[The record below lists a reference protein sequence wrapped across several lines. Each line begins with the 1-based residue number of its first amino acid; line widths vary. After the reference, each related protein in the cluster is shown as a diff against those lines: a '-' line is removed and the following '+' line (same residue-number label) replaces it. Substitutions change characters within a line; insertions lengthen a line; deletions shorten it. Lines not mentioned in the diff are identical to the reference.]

1 MNGYGQYCPLAL
13 ASEIVGERWTLLV
26 LRELMLGATH
36 FNDIHRGVPRM
47 SRTLLARRLR
57 SLQAV
62 GILERNTAEPG
73 SSEYVLTDSGRALMP
88 VIESLA
94 IWGKQ
99 WVPATLSEAQADP
112 DLIVWDMHR
121 RLALEQL
128 PDSQVVIEFQFP
140 DQPAKK
146 QQRWLVGNRH
156 GMVMCI
162 TDPGCDADLA
172 VVTDSHTLVLVWY
185 GDVPLQQAIEE
196 RRIHLHGP
204 DWLCRSFPDWLR
216 LSPMAGIER
225 KKALHSGADIAATRS
240 RH

>member
-1 MNGYGQYCPLAL
+1 MNGYGQFCPLAL

-47 SRTLLARRLR
+47 SRSLLSRRLR

-62 GILERNTAEPG
+62 GILERSTAANG
-73 SSEYVLTDSGRALMP
+73 NSEYVLTTSGQALMP
-88 VIESLA
+88 VIEGLA
-94 IWGKQ
+94 VWGKQ
-99 WVPATLSEAQADP
+99 WVPATLSEMRADP

-140 DQPAKK
+140 DQPPKK
-146 QQRWLVGNRH
+146 RLRWLVGNRDR
-156 GMVMCI
+156 MVMCI
-162 TDPGCDADLA
+162 TDPGFDADLA
-172 VVTDSHTLVLVWY
+172 VVTDSRTLVSVWY
-185 GDVPLQQAIEE
+185 GDCPLQRAIDE
-196 RRIHLHGP
+196 RRICLHGP
-204 DWLCRSFPDWLR
+204 DWLCRSFPDWLL

-225 KKALHSGADIAATRS
+225 RQTSVPSG
-240 RH
+240 